1 MIKRRRKPSGKLRP
15 ATRCAYE
22 HVMSFKGG
30 YARPRSLIS
39 IALGL
44 AHVLN
49 ERVPDGLNDCSTKVQ
64 RQWAR
69 YFINRW
75 FEKEFLDA
83 QLR

>member
-1 MIKRRRKPSGKLRP
+1 MIKRRRKPLGKLRP

-22 HVMSFKGG
+22 HVMSFKDG

-39 IALGL
+39 IAYGL
-44 AHVLN
+44 AHVLDQK
-49 ERVPDGLNDCSTKVQ
+49 VPDGLTGCSTKVQ

-75 FEKEFLDA
+75 FEEDFLT
-83 QLR
+83 RV